1 MSFEKMRV
9 EELKD
14 VCEYFGVDLGKNKA
28 DTLKNLEEVGV
39 TWDQW
44 VKFQKMEEE
53 SKNDSDD
60 VFDEAKSEL
69 EASQK
74 FTEKEQN
81 VILKLVSKNFSF
93 QVLGYNFSQKNP
105 FVVLSAKKAQQIIDF
120 YPDSFRIA
128 TPREAEQFYS

>member
-14 VCEYFGVDLGKNKA
+14 ICEYFAVDQGKNKTE
-28 DTLKNLEEVGV
+28 TLKNLEESGV

-53 SKNDSDD
+53 TKHDPEDI
-60 VFDEAKSEL
+60 FDENKEKL
-69 EASQK
+69 EASEK
-74 FTEKEQN
+74 FTTQSN

-93 QVLGYNFSQKNP
+93 QVLGYTFTQKNP
-105 FVVLSAKKAQQIIDF
+105 FVVMSAQKAQDIIDF
-120 YPDSFRIA
+120 YPESFRIA